1 MTERPKSPRVP
12 GRGVRRAGI
21 TSGITDTESGNEDP
35 GLDRDLYALKSL
47 YERGLIPQDIY
58 EARRAELLGDRA
70 GREEDPSTS

>member
-1 MTERPKSPRVP
+1 MTERPKAPRAS
-12 GRGVRRAGI
+12 GRGVRHAGI

-58 EARRAELLGDRA
+58 EARRAELLGECA
-70 GREEDPSTS
+70 GRREGLSTS